1 MSLISLATMD
11 PAPWR
16 YGSSNQA
23 RETTWQDY
31 PILANH
37 RRGGDNR
44 RMTDKP
50 DVPPVP
56 LCSLDSLP
64 DPGSKGFVHQGQA
77 LFAVRQGQQVFVYEN
92 RCPHRGIPL
101 EWVPDQFLDSS
112 ERLIQCATHG
122 ALFLPESG
130 ECVAGP
136 CAGAFLQ
143 ARASHISDGQLW
155 LD

>member
-1 MSLISLATMD
+1 LGKPATT
-11 PAPWR
+11 AK
-16 YGSSNQA
+16 
-23 RETTWQDY
+23 
-31 PILANH
+31 LANTEADK
-37 RRGGDNR
+37 DNR
-44 RMTDKP
+44 RMIDDDNFLPT
-50 DVPPVP
+50 P
-56 LCSLDSLP
+56 LCSMEALP
-64 DPGSKGFVHQGQA
+64 DPGSKGFVHQSQA

-112 ERLIQCATHG
+112 QRLIQCATHG

-136 CAGAFLQ
+136 CAGAYLK
-143 ARASHISDGQLW
+143 ARPCHISNGHLW